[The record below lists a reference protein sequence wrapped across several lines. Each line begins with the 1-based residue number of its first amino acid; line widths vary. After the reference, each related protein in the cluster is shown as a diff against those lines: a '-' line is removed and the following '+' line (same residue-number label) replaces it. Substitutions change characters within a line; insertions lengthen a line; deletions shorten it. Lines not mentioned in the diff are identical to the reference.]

1 MKKIFILF
9 SFIVLSI
16 TPTFAE
22 SMAVQAVT
30 EISTTKP
37 NEIIKV
43 SEIKKVRVIRIG
55 VTSLLNN
62 IFDLN
67 KFIKTLPDKDE
78 IQFYSL
84 LFRINYS
91 DLIFA
96 NKII

>member
-22 SMAVQAVT
+22 TMAVQAVT

-43 SEIKKVRVIRIG
+43 KVIRCEID
-55 VTSLLNN
+55 NA
-62 IFDLN
+62 
-67 KFIKTLPDKDE
+67 KTKKKTKDDMVKTIMKIIKDE
-78 IQFYSL
+78 VRKSM
-84 LFRINYS
+84 
-91 DLIFA
+91 
-96 NKII
+96 K